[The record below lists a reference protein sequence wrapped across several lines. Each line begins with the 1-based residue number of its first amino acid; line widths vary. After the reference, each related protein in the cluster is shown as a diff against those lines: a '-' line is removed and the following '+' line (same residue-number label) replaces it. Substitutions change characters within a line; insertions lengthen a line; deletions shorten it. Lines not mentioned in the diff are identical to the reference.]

1 MSTYQMNTNETVSL
15 IEVDVLNRSFCM
27 YGDMGACEEI
37 LCDTPDQF
45 ITLLKMVREKKEQ
58 TDVVYITN

>member
-1 MSTYQMNTNETVSL
+1 
-15 IEVDVLNRSFCM
+15 M

-45 ITLLKMVREKKEQ
+45 INLLKLVRKNKDNTE
-58 TDVVYITN
+58 VVYVSN

>member
-1 MSTYQMNTNETVSL
+1 MNSKETVSL
-15 IEVDVLNRSFCM
+15 IEVNVLNRTFCM

-45 ITLLKMVREKKEQ
+45 INLLKLVRKNKDNTE
-58 TDVVYITN
+58 VVYVSN

>member
-1 MSTYQMNTNETVSL
+1 MNSKETVSL
-15 IEVDVLNRSFCM
+15 IEVNVLNRTFCM

-45 ITLLKMVREKKEQ
+45 INLLKLVRKNKDSTE
-58 TDVVYITN
+58 VVYVSN

>member
-1 MSTYQMNTNETVSL
+1 MNSKETVSL
-15 IEVDVLNRSFCM
+15 IEVDVLNRTFCM

-45 ITLLKMVREKKEQ
+45 INLLKLVRKNKDNTE
-58 TDVVYITN
+58 VVYVSN

>member
-1 MSTYQMNTNETVSL
+1 MNSKETVSL
-15 IEVDVLNRSFCM
+15 IEIDVLNRTFCM

-45 ITLLKMVREKKEQ
+45 INLLKLVRKNKDNTE
-58 TDVVYITN
+58 VVYVSN